1 MIKQDLTLL
10 GGSGDELRVSAAVLR
25 EAIDALLEGVHLATR
40 LAVEGES
47 RRKGPRPAWLDAVCA
62 FDITGLNAGSV
73 AIAMEVPTLREADA
87 MRFGGDGQRPLFE
100 ESDQQFSDK
109 TAVDLFGQVLEA
121 IVEGDAEDVVADRA
135 LLDSCVRFAKASGDG
150 FDGIQLGGLRG
161 RQIPLV
167 IRPDHIPRIERLRD
181 ETPTP
186 QAARVAGTLDTIS
199 ASRTDVILKLKDGTK
214 VPARLEDH
222 DPDALKELF
231 GKAAVISGMAHYRPS
246 GRLLMVVAEAI
257 DEAGARDHIFEAA
270 PVARR
275 RVPINTPVLQDESSG
290 VSVFFGTWPG
300 EETEEELLEALQGI
314 G

>member
-1 MIKQDLTLL
+1 MIKQELTLL
-10 GGSGDELRVSAAVLR
+10 GGSGDGLRVSAAALR

-47 RRKGPRPAWLDAVCA
+47 RRKGPRPAWLDAACA
-62 FDITGLNAGSV
+62 IDITGLNAGSV

-87 MRFGGDGQRPLFE
+87 TKFGGEGQRSLFE
-100 ESDQQFSDK
+100 EGDQQFGDK
-109 TAVDLFGQVLEA
+109 TAVDLFGQVLES
-121 IVEGDAEDVVADRA
+121 IIDGDAEDVVADRA
-135 LLDSCVRFAKASGDG
+135 LLDTCVRFARASGDR
-150 FDGIQLGGLRG
+150 FEGIQLGGLRG
-161 RQIPLV
+161 RQLPLV

-181 ETPTP
+181 DTPPP
-186 QAARVAGTLDTIS
+186 QAARVAGSLDTIS
-199 ASRTDVILKLKDGTK
+199 ASSTDVILKLKDGTR
-214 VPARLEDH
+214 VPARFEDH

-231 GKAAVISGMAHYRPS
+231 GRSVVISGMAHYRPS

-257 DEAGARDHIFEAA
+257 NEAGTGDQIFEAA

-275 RVPINTPVLQDESSG
+275 RLPVNTAVAQDESSG
-290 VSVFFGTWPG
+290 VSAFFGTWPG